1 MKSIYYLLIF
11 CFIGCRALSAEAAD
25 PPVADDNVHINA
37 DTMSQDLA
45 AGVYTAEGHV
55 VARWQ
60 GQTLVADRV
69 RYEAATHMLYAN
81 GSVVLT
87 KETAI
92 LTGEALVMNIDTGRA
107 EIDPALL
114 RAPLS
119 GTTIKAEKPDS
130 GITIK
135 AEKLIRINENEY
147 SGSSAEVT
155 SCDIAD
161 PSWKF
166 GTSTLNI
173 KLDGYATGRNVIFYV
188 KDVPVLY
195 LPWMAFP
202 VLNGK
207 TSGLLIPKF
216 GRYEKRGVQL
226 DVPLYLVISPSQDI
240 LFDLYLMSLRGVGT
254 GLNYRYIRK
263 RGSEGYITTY
273 QLYDK
278 MENRWRWALS
288 QEHKEIF
295 SPDANLRMTV
305 NLTSDST
312 FLSDFGEKVGE
323 YNRQSSD
330 TIINT
335 LNIWHNYAMT
345 SYLRYSDNL
354 YTNDNKATLQALPS
368 LGGAAVRQGLFSA
381 PLYVDFDGTVENL
394 YRETAPSGQRLQM
407 FPRITMYPYKSGV
420 LQTELYTGLHVRGY
434 ATDNRDGSYNTASS
448 ADLLL
453 EAGARMSTSLTRV
466 YDADLSTLQKIRHE
480 IIPELRYNFIPERDQ
495 QRLPYYDYTDRMI
508 TQNAGALSITNLISG
523 KFVTGDSTEYR
534 DISRIR
540 LSADYLFSGER
551 RDLLT
556 LVESQRPWS
565 DLILETDTWLTKMVH
580 VTFDTRFNLYEKYL
594 STTEAGIDIDDRQ
607 GNSLGAGYQMARST
621 PLTLSGATST
631 PAQNGVEYLEG
642 RFLTKL
648 ITPFK
653 LSYSIRYSLDSH
665 DFLESV
671 SSVEYLH
678 KCWSITLAVH
688 QRPGNNSFSV
698 NFNLAGL

>member
-1 MKSIYYLLIF
+1 MKFIYYLLIF
-11 CFIGCRALSAEAAD
+11 CFIGCRALPTEAAD
-25 PPVADDNVHINA
+25 LPIADGNVHINA

-55 VARWQ
+55 VSQWQ

-81 GSVVLT
+81 GSVVLS
-87 KETAI
+87 KETTI

-114 RAPLS
+114 KAPLS
-119 GTTIKAEKPDS
+119 GTAIKPEKPDS
-130 GITIK
+130 DITIK
-135 AEKLIRINENEY
+135 AEKLVRINENEY

-216 GRYEKRGVQL
+216 GHYEKRGVQL

-240 LFDLYLMSLRGVGT
+240 LLDLYVMSLRGVGT

-278 MENRWRWALS
+278 RENRWRWALA

-295 SPDANLRMTV
+295 SPDANIRMTA

-345 SYLRYSDNL
+345 SNLRYSDNL

-368 LGGAAVRQGLFSA
+368 LGGAAVRQPLFST

-407 FPRITMYPYKSGV
+407 FPRITIYPYKSGV
-420 LQTELYTGLHVRGY
+420 LQTELYTGLHMRGY
-434 ATDNRDGSYNTASS
+434 ATDNRDGSNNAASS

-466 YDADLSTLQKIRHE
+466 YDAGFSTLQKVRHE
-480 IIPELRYNFIPERDQ
+480 IIPEVRYNFIPERDQ

-523 KFVTGDSTEYR
+523 KFVSGNSTEYR
-534 DISRIR
+534 DISRIK
-540 LSADYLFSGER
+540 LGADYLFSGER

-594 STTEAGIDIDDRQ
+594 STTEAGIDLDDRQ

-621 PLTLSGATST
+621 PLIPSSATST

-642 RFLTKL
+642 RFTTKL
-648 ITPFK
+648 ITPLK
-653 LSYSIRYSLDSH
+653 LSYSIRYSLDNH

-678 KCWSITLAVH
+678 KCWSVNLAVH